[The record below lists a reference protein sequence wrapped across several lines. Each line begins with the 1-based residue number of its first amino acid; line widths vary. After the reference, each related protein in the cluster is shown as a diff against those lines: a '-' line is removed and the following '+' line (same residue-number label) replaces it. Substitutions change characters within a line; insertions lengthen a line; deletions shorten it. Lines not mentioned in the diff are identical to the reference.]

1 MLKEK
6 MKQKTSSGAVVET
19 KMEGTVL
26 SRGRLKLRWKDTV
39 SRDTKAWSFVLLS
52 HVCNAYFHFPHSIFT
67 LAC

>member
-52 HVCNAYFHFPHSIFT
+52 HVCNA
-67 LAC
+67 